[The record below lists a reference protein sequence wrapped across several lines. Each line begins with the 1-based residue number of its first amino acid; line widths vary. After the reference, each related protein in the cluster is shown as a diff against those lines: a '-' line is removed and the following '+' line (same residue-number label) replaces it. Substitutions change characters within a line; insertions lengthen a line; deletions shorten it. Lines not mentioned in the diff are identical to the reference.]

1 MPNITEMIYSN
12 DYADYILPYASND
25 IISTYADFGAQLL
38 DSHYFLLH
46 DNRQNPTFPIRS
58 PYDIYNE
65 YLFMPKLFVPLSTAS
80 LEEAGIIQAQI
91 QPYLNL
97 SGKGTIIG
105 FIDSGIDYTHKAF
118 RTRDGKSRIHSIWD
132 QTDPRQLS
140 LTQIQTMD
148 ISTEQMHQNQTETS
162 QISSQELNSNQTTSY
177 EFTINP
183 YHYGTIYDRY
193 LINQALQAD
202 LPLDVVPVTDESGHG
217 TALAGI
223 AAGTP
228 FPENDFTG
236 AAFDA
241 DICVVKLKPAKQYLR
256 EYHFARDTAILYQE
270 NDIMMGINYLIDV
283 AEKENKPLII
293 CLGIG
298 TNQGDHAGNS
308 PIAKMIADSSYDTYT
323 IFSIASGNEGNKA
336 HHYFHQFSNPTFNST
351 QASGNTSSQIN
362 EIELLVPSG
371 TSGFL
376 SEIWGSTNALFS
388 VGFQSPL
395 GTQIAPVTASPG
407 KNDLISFVLEKTKIH
422 LSYSIVP
429 ESGGNQLVILR
440 FEQPVEGNWIIR
452 VYNRGETNVSFH
464 MWLPISNVLAN
475 NITFLK
481 PNPETTLT
489 VPSDAD
495 SSITTGFYNAYT
507 NGIVTESG
515 RGFTR
520 DNLVKPNVITPG
532 VNVTA
537 PSSND
542 QFRPF
547 SGSSAASALL
557 AGGIAQLQQWRLDAD
572 IPSIIN
578 ANSMNAYITR
588 GAIRENEMNYPN
600 PISGYGKTNIY
611 NVFQSLMS

>member
-12 DYADYILPYASND
+12 DYADYILPYANRD
-25 IISTYADFGAQLL
+25 ITSTYVEYGAQLL

-58 PYDIYNE
+58 PYDIFNE
-65 YLFMPKLFVPLSTAS
+65 YLFMPKLFVPLSIVS
-80 LEEAGIIQAQI
+80 LEESGIIQAQI

-97 SGKGTIIG
+97 SGKGTILG

-118 RTRDGKSRIHSIWD
+118 RTKDGNTRLLGIWD
-132 QTDPRQLS
+132 QTNPDLS
-140 LTQIQTMD
+140 QTVQNTFAQTD
-148 ISTEQMHQNQTETS
+148 SDQMTTNN
-162 QISSQELNSNQTTSY
+162 SSA
-177 EFTINP
+177 NP
-183 YHYGTIYDRY
+183 YHYGIIYNEEQ
-193 LINQALQAD
+193 INQALQSEN
-202 LPLDVVPVTDESGHG
+202 PLSIVPVTDESGHG

-228 FPENDFTG
+228 YPENDFTG

-241 DICVVKLKPAKQYLR
+241 KLCVVKLKPAKQYLR
-256 EYHFARDTAILYQE
+256 EYYFANENAILYQE
-270 NDIMMGINYLIDV
+270 NDIMMGINYLISI

-293 CLGIG
+293 CLGLG

-308 PIAKMIADSSYDTYT
+308 PVSKMITNRSYDTYT

-336 HHYFHQFSNPTFNST
+336 HHYFHQFSSAAFHANQPAN
-351 QASGNTSSQIN
+351 NTNSQID

-371 TSGFL
+371 TSGFI
-376 SEIWGSTNALFS
+376 SEIWGSTNALYS
-388 VGFQSPL
+388 IGFQSPL

-407 KNDLISFVLEKTKIH
+407 KNDLISFVLEKTKIQ

-429 ESGGNQLVILR
+429 ESGGDQLVILR

-464 MWLPISNVLAN
+464 MWLPISNVLAAD
-475 NITFLK
+475 ITFLK
-481 PNPETTLT
+481 PDPETTLT

-495 SSITTGFYNAYT
+495 SSITTGFYNAYS
-507 NGIVTESG
+507 NGIVAESG

-532 VNVTA
+532 INVTA
-537 PSSND
+537 PSANN

-547 SGSSAASALL
+547 SGSSAATALL
-557 AGGIAQLQQWRLDAD
+557 AGGISQLQQWRLDSD

-588 GAIRENEMNYPN
+588 GAIRDNELNYPN
-600 PISGYGKTNIY
+600 PVSGYGKTNIY